1 MVTSLLVYNQYSN
14 AMCFYLEEDVLGSI
28 IKQGLLTGVIFR
40 FHTQP
45 LIFTYIWSTKCRRR
59 PPLTLLSWMLERTPS
74 TKFHGKLS
82 SQGSSGV
89 CVLPFATVNDK
100 RDFIFSRNFYG
111 FSIIILTIGD
121 WLILRLVKS
130 RDALFRLSLDGFNRK
145 NRLHWTVPTRS
156 KLETSHLQFL
166 KSKRLQSHPCSHHV
180 HDSGYSWR
188 GWPIIGRYT
197 IH

>member
-1 MVTSLLVYNQYSN
+1 MVTSLLVYNRYSN

-100 RDFIFSRNFYG
+100 RDFIFSRHFYG

-130 RDALFRLSLDGFNRK
+130 QDRTFLTIPGWLQPKNPVALNCTGLD
-145 NRLHWTVPTRS
+145 P
-156 KLETSHLQFL
+156 
-166 KSKRLQSHPCSHHV
+166 
-180 HDSGYSWR
+180 SWR
-188 GWPIIGRYT
+188 PANQPFCSSWSQRDHKAIPVRAMCMIQVSCEEADPS
-197 IH
+197 

>member
-1 MVTSLLVYNQYSN
+1 MVTSLLVYDRCINT
-14 AMCFYLEEDVLGSI
+14 MCFYLEEDVLGTI

-45 LIFTYIWSTKCRRR
+45 LIFTCIWSSKCRRR

-74 TKFHGKLS
+74 TKFHGKLLS
-82 SQGSSGV
+82 KV
-89 CVLPFATVNDK
+89 RLVFVFLPFATVNDK
-100 RDFIFSRNFYG
+100 RDFIFSRNFSG
-111 FSIIILTIGD
+111 FSIIILTIGEID
-121 WLILRLVKS
+121 PPPGKES
-130 RDALFRLSLDGFNRK
+130 RCALFWLSLDGFNRK
-145 NRLHWTVPTRS
+145 TGCIELYLDPSWRPAI
-156 KLETSHLQFL
+156 LQFL

-188 GWPIIGRYT
+188 GWPIIGNYT

>member
-1 MVTSLLVYNQYSN
+1 MVTSLLVYNRYSN
-14 AMCFYLEEDVLGSI
+14 AMCFYLEEYVLGSI

-111 FSIIILTIGD
+111 FSIIILTIGEID
-121 WLILRLVKS
+121 PPPGKES
-130 RDALFRLSLDGFNRK
+130 RPHFLWLSLDGFNRK
-145 NRLHWTVPTRS
+145 TRLHWTVPASIQVGDQPFAVHEFR
-156 KLETSHLQFL
+156 LFV
-166 KSKRLQSHPCSHHV
+166 KRLTHH
-180 HDSGYSWR
+180 R
-188 GWPIIGRYT
+188 
-197 IH
+197 